1 MTTNIDAADLTST
14 PVITEP
20 TVTGGSTNARITHA
34 VREVLRDGDPRVRI
48 THAVREV
55 LRDGDPRVRITHVVR
70 EVLRTVSS
78 SYRRSSFFIMFS

>member
-48 THAVREV
+48 TH
-55 LRDGDPRVRITHVVR
+55 VVR